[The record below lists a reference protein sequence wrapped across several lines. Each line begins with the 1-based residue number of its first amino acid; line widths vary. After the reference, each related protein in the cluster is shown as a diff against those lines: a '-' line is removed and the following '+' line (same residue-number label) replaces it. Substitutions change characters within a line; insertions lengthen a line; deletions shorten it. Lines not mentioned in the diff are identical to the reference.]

1 MAGDSVFLHHD
12 TGISVF
18 HAGLSHCSHYSYHYV
33 PAPDYLPAG
42 TMASEKGKSIQDGIS
57 ECGDD
62 CLFCHMLRFVY
73 IKLVIYTG
81 ALM

>member
-1 MAGDSVFLHHD
+1 MAGDRVFLCHD
-12 TGISVF
+12 TGIFLF
-18 HAGLSHCSHYSYHYV
+18 HAGLPHCGHYPYHHV

-42 TMASEKGKSIQDGIS
+42 TMPSEKGKSIKDGIS

-62 CLFCHMLRFVY
+62 CLFCHMLRLVY
-73 IKLVIYTG
+73 IKLVIYTD

>member
-42 TMASEKGKSIQDGIS
+42 TMAPEKGESLSDRVS
-57 ECGDD
+57 ECGHDR
-62 CLFCHMLRFVY
+62 LFCHMLRPVY
-73 IKLVIYTG
+73 IKLVIYTD

>member
-33 PAPDYLPAG
+33 PAPDYLSAG
-42 TMASEKGKSIQDGIS
+42 TVAPEKGESFSDSVLNVGMIVYFVIC
-57 ECGDD
+57 CG
-62 CLFCHMLRFVY
+62 LFILNW
-73 IKLVIYTG
+73 
-81 ALM
+81 